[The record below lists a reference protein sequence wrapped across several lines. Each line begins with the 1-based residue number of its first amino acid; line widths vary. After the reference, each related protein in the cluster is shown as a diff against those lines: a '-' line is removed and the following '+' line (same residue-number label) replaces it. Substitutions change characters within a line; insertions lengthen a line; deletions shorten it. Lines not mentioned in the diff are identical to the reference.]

1 MEMQFHDVQVH
12 YEDDSSSS
20 SEISTILNGLV
31 WLARFFVCRL
41 IAFYTNCV
49 ISDQRTHNKSISFF
63 YIQCFNLYC
72 ASYQFMS
79 AFAVQIVLCLLGLID
94 SNLNKLINFSKY
106 VIVVE
111 KRQEEKGKEG

>member
-1 MEMQFHDVQVH
+1 MIGSIF
-12 YEDDSSSS
+12 
-20 SEISTILNGLV
+20 
-31 WLARFFVCRL
+31 
-41 IAFYTNCV
+41 CV
-49 ISDQRTHNKSISFF
+49 SAHSVLHQLCNFRSANPQQIYKFF
-63 YIQCFNLYC
+63 YIQCFYLYC

>member
-1 MEMQFHDVQVH
+1 
-12 YEDDSSSS
+12 
-20 SEISTILNGLV
+20 
-31 WLARFFVCRL
+31 
-41 IAFYTNCV
+41 
-49 ISDQRTHNKSISFF
+49 
-63 YIQCFNLYC
+63 
-72 ASYQFMS
+72 MS